1 MSGFYFGNHD
11 QHTFLLHLLAMT
23 LHTPN
28 NAIRHNK
35 LVEFTY
41 RILDENG
48 QVLEQIDLPVSYV
61 HGSEFGLWQR
71 IEAAM
76 ENRRAGDTVEV
87 LIHPEDAFGDPDP
100 TLQLTQ
106 SLSDVPQQFRHIG
119 AEADFENEHG
129 DVHRFRVT
137 DIDPDGETLIL
148 DGNHPLAGK
157 TLKFFLSILNVRD
170 ATDEEISNPDA
181 LNSPSLH

>member
-1 MSGFYFGNHD
+1 MTAHTSGES
-11 QHTFLLHLLAMT
+11 
-23 LHTPN
+23 
-28 NAIRHNK
+28 IRQNK

-41 RILDENG
+41 RIMDEGG

-87 LIHPEDAFGDPDP
+87 LVEPDDAFGDLDP
-100 TLQLTQ
+100 GLRLTQ
-106 SLSDVPQQFRHIG
+106 SLSDVPEQFHHIG
-119 AEADFENEHG
+119 AEADFENEIG
-129 DVHRFRVT
+129 EIHRFRVT
-137 DIDPDGETLIL
+137 SIEGDKLIL

-157 TLKFFLSILNVRD
+157 TLKFFLNILKVRD
-170 ATDEEISNPDA
+170 ATEEEIHNPEVLDSPA
-181 LNSPSLH
+181 LH

>member
-1 MSGFYFGNHD
+1 MTSHVSGE
-11 QHTFLLHLLAMT
+11 
-23 LHTPN
+23 P
-28 NAIRHNK
+28 IRSNK

-41 RILDENG
+41 RITDEGG

-87 LIHPEDAFGDPDP
+87 LVEPDDAFGDLDPD
-100 TLQLTQ
+100 LQLTQ
-106 SLSDVPQQFRHIG
+106 SLSDVPEQFRHVG
-119 AEADFENEHG
+119 AEADLENEMG
-129 DVHRFRVT
+129 EIHRFRVT
-137 DIDPDGETLIL
+137 SINEDKLTL

-157 TLKFFLSILNVRD
+157 TLKFFLNLLTVRD
-170 ATDEEISNPDA
+170 ATEEEIHNPDE
-181 LNSPSLH
+181 LNSPVLH

>member
-1 MSGFYFGNHD
+1 MTAYTSGESIC
-11 QHTFLLHLLAMT
+11 Q
-23 LHTPN
+23 
-28 NAIRHNK
+28 NK

-41 RILDENG
+41 RIMDEGG

-87 LIHPEDAFGDPDP
+87 LVEPEDAFGDLDP
-100 TLQLTQ
+100 GLKLTQ
-106 SLSDVPQQFRHIG
+106 SLSDVPEEFHHIG
-119 AEADFENEHG
+119 AEADFENEIG
-129 DVHRFRVT
+129 EIHRFRVT
-137 DIDPDGETLIL
+137 SIEGDKLIL

-157 TLKFFLSILNVRD
+157 TLKFFLNILKVRD
-170 ATDEEISNPDA
+170 ATEEEIHNPEVLDSPA
-181 LNSPSLH
+181 LH

>member
-1 MSGFYFGNHD
+1 MTAYTSGESIC
-11 QHTFLLHLLAMT
+11 Q
-23 LHTPN
+23 
-28 NAIRHNK
+28 NK

-41 RILDENG
+41 RIMDEGG

-87 LIHPEDAFGDPDP
+87 LVEPDDAFGDLDPD
-100 TLQLTQ
+100 LRLTQ
-106 SLSDVPQQFRHIG
+106 SLSDVPEQFHHIG
-119 AEADFENEHG
+119 AEADFENEIG
-129 DVHRFRVT
+129 EIHRFRVT
-137 DIDPDGETLIL
+137 SIEGDKLIL

-157 TLKFFLSILNVRD
+157 TLKFFLNILKVRD
-170 ATDEEISNPDA
+170 ATEEEIHNPEVLDSPA
-181 LNSPSLH
+181 LH

>member
-1 MSGFYFGNHD
+1 
-11 QHTFLLHLLAMT
+11 MT
-23 LHTPN
+23 SQ
-28 NAIRHNK
+28 ASSDIIRQDK

-41 RILDENG
+41 RIMDESG

-87 LIHPEDAFGDPDP
+87 LIHPEDAFGDLDPD
-100 TLQLTQ
+100 LQLIQ
-106 SLSDVPQQFRHIG
+106 SLSDVPEQFHHIG
-119 AEADFENEHG
+119 AEAHFENEMG
-129 DVHRFRVT
+129 EIHRFRVT
-137 DIDPDGETLIL
+137 SIDGDKLTL

-157 TLKFFLSILNVRD
+157 TLKFFLNILKVRD
-170 ATDEEISNPDA
+170 ATEEEIHNPDELNPPA
-181 LNSPSLH
+181 LH

>member
-1 MSGFYFGNHD
+1 MTSHISGE
-11 QHTFLLHLLAMT
+11 
-23 LHTPN
+23 P
-28 NAIRHNK
+28 IRSNK

-41 RILDENG
+41 RIMDEGG

-87 LIHPEDAFGDPDP
+87 LVEPDDAFGDLDPD
-100 TLQLTQ
+100 LRLTQ
-106 SLSDVPQQFRHIG
+106 SLSDVPEEFHHVG
-119 AEADFENEHG
+119 AEADFENEMG
-129 DVHRFRVT
+129 EIHRFRVT
-137 DIDPDGETLIL
+137 SIEGDKLIL

-157 TLKFFLSILNVRD
+157 TLKFFLNILTVRD
-170 ATDEEISNPDA
+170 ATEEEIHNPEV
-181 LNSPSLH
+181 LNSPALH